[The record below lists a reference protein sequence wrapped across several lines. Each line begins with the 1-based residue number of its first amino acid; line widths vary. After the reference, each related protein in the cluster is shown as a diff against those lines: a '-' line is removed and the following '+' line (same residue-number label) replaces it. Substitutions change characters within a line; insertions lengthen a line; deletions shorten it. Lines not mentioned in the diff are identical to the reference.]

1 MSFFKSKQSSSEQ
14 QSIDNDGSGFLHPE
28 SSLSSNRDLDTTTW
42 SKERTSQ
49 QLELENANNNTS
61 NQNCCSKLIEYTIK
75 SLFVIDI
82 CIGIILIIYGSLIL
96 TQFDKESVAM
106 AAVIFS
112 LLFGSIHFTTSV
124 FGCIS
129 LFWKGCKRNGLVLV
143 GYVGPYVAL
152 VYFTIVIAL
161 LADTSGFLQYLDDHK
176 EVMYLGD
183 NVVENTK
190 RLMPLIYV
198 VLIVLGILEA
208 SRFCVLIKLQKR
220 LVENDANGSLIPRST
235 RDDTTMGGGSSV
247 VSGNRSLTEAL
258 LEDSSSVETGS
269 RRETTGTPSW
279 WEK

>member
-1 MSFFKSKQSSSEQ
+1 
-14 QSIDNDGSGFLHPE
+14 
-28 SSLSSNRDLDTTTW
+28 
-42 SKERTSQ
+42 
-49 QLELENANNNTS
+49 
-61 NQNCCSKLIEYTIK
+61 
-75 SLFVIDI
+75 
-82 CIGIILIIYGSLIL
+82 
-96 TQFDKESVAM
+96 
-106 AAVIFS
+106 
-112 LLFGSIHFTTSV
+112 
-124 FGCIS
+124 
-129 LFWKGCKRNGLVLV
+129 
-143 GYVGPYVAL
+143 L

-161 LADTSGFLQYLDDHK
+161 LADTSGFLKYLDDHK

-220 LVENDANGSLIPRST
+220 LVENDTNESLIPRST

-269 RRETTGTPSW
+269 RRETAETPNW